1 MLPQIVYLQTIT
13 KCNGHCRYCP
23 FDDVYGNR
31 DTMEMGL
38 DIYESILGWLKNN
51 NYKGRIGFLLHYEP
65 TMDDRLEE
73 FVNVARETLP
83 GVSLEAASNGIK
95 TIPNIFDHV
104 DIVPANSR
112 MAATSRAGNVRHC
125 AEIEGRGILRP
136 SPCPIPLETM
146 CIAANGDVLLC
157 CQDWRHEA
165 VVGNVSD
172 LTKARENQLKLMP
185 KVYDLQ
191 LEICQ
196 DCMSGKTAEEVG
208 ERLGQ
213 RTLTG
218 RKKNGKKTIRDNKN
232 RVDNSS
238 VDRDISDGSE

>member
-13 KCNGHCRYCP
+13 ECNGHCRYCP
-23 FDDVYGNR
+23 FDDVYG
-31 DTMEMGL
+31 DQDPIEMS
-38 DIYESILGWLKNN
+38 IENYETVLNWLKEN

-83 GVSLEAASNGIK
+83 NVSLEAASNGIK
-95 TIPNIFDHV
+95 DIPNIFDHV

-112 MAATSRAGNVRHC
+112 IIATSRAGNVRQC
-125 AEIEGRGILRP
+125 PEIEGRGFLRP

-165 VVGNVSD
+165 VVGNISN
-172 LTKARENQLKLMP
+172 LTKAREKQLGFMS
-185 KVYDLQ
+185 KVRNVQ

-196 DCMSGKTAEEVG
+196 DCMSGKTAEEIG
-208 ERLGQ
+208 ERLGK

-218 RKKNGKKTIRDNKN
+218 RKKNEKKTIRDNEN
-232 RVDNSS
+232 GMDNSS
-238 VDRDISDGSE
+238 VDGNIGHESE